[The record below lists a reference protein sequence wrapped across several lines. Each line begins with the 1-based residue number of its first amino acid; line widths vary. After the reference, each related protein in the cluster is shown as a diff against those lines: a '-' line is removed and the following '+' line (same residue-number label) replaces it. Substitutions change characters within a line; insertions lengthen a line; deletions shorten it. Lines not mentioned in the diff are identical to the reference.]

1 MARLLDALKNKL
13 KQTLDQTTL
22 DEQVRGKVGQLLGGS
37 KQALLSLQ
45 PWNNPQSAR
54 METKPLTLGQKFW
67 LSGAGQTLAGQK
79 SIPKVNLSQ
88 SKPVQEIKNP
98 VLRFAAQ
105 APLSVAESF
114 ANIPSNLSQGVVN
127 TGSYMGQAVRGTTP
141 LTPYKVAANAA
152 PFGVGMLDLAT
163 SGLGTT
169 ALAKKGLEAVGK
181 QGLKQVVKQGA
192 KAGAAYGGAQGL
204 LNELGNQRDR
214 QDIAKLGT
222 ATYTGIAG
230 GTLLGGA
237 MGGAGKLLNQR
248 LIKIVSR
255 NEPKLTQAQAQ
266 NKVNRFIQDTVTGRM
281 KGSIRLKKEPK
292 YYGDMRE
299 AVGASRNGDGP
310 NFGLRTSV
318 KGGSQAIFD
327 AELSTRAVESKPREV
342 IRLKT
347 AQRQAGA
354 SPSSEAQ
361 QLPSP
366 LLQTPQT
373 PGTGK
378 PSVEPAYE
386 TIIADAKKSI
396 GKSSEPKGRSISQMA
411 SDLYTQWVDRYNP
424 ITKATDTAKKQLKLK
439 GAELRPEFDPTYQV
453 RRLTG
458 AGGIADYR
466 FRTELEPVIKEMDN
480 LKIDKADMDV
490 YLANKR
496 MAGFDKAGREVYG
509 ADPVKSAQVV
519 SAIEAKYGENIKNLA
534 DKLYAYQDAGFD
546 EMVRAGFISPETAA
560 TIRSQNPDYAPLQRV
575 MDEVDNYLGVPTR
588 KTMQG
593 SQPVVKLKGSKR
605 QIESPLENIIA
616 NTFKQ
621 RAAIEKNNV
630 AKSIAGLQSVADVG
644 FKRVAEAGNDTIT
657 VWNNG
662 TKEYW
667 QVGEEI
673 ANVAKGLNEEN
684 MNALLKIF
692 TVPASLLRQGATGR
706 NPEFMLPNIIR
717 DQLDAAITSKYG
729 YIPFIDYLSGLKSMI
744 GNDEIY
750 QKWQVSGAKID
761 LGEMAGRKNISAYF
775 DEKTGRKGLFSWLGG
790 ALDTMGKYSE
800 QPTRVGLFKKAYQ
813 KTGNQTLAM
822 MESRDA
828 TVDFAR
834 MGSKM
839 KVANSIVPF
848 LNVGVQ
854 GFDKLIRS
862 VKNNPGKVLLNAS
875 IYGALPAITT
885 TLYNLTNH
893 PEEYAEIPQYEKDS
907 NFVLVKGRN
916 ENGTVDYV
924 TIPKGNVLPV
934 IANPIQSFLEFVAG
948 QNQQSLGE
956 FATQFLSSTLPVV
969 GDGQSLKEVAV
980 KTIGSNLPQ
989 MVKPI
994 TENLINKS
1002 FYKYDT
1008 KKEDT
1013 KEIVPYYLKNKEPYE
1028 QSYEFTPTM
1037 YKGIGAV
1044 LNVSPLQV
1052 QNAMEGYLAGYSK
1065 IPAQIIEIAKNISE
1079 GEPVQPNQK
1088 TLLRRFV
1095 KQTYPTS
1102 GNDPKEETEKTP
1114 IMERLAGKAS
1124 AAETTPQVKKSG
1136 DQYKVKIGKTTKYYD
1151 TEEEA
1156 KDALNKHNFKE
1167 SGKNIETIDGKVYR
1181 RGRDGSVD
1189 TMSKLDY
1196 DTSLNSQKMQTAKSN
1211 EDYKTWLSLA
1221 DKQLQKYEQQLQD
1234 PSLDELEQIEIQQ
1247 KIEKLVEEAAKYDSY
1262 KGFKK
1267 PKKVSPGKPVQ
1278 LKKVEVKT
1286 PAKVQFSTISLPTPK
1301 ISLQS
1306 PKPKPKA
1313 KVRLRQLPKAKLRI
1327 SKTYGQNR

>member
-1 MARLLDALKNKL
+1 
-13 KQTLDQTTL
+13 
-22 DEQVRGKVGQLLGGS
+22 
-37 KQALLSLQ
+37 
-45 PWNNPQSAR
+45 
-54 METKPLTLGQKFW
+54 
-67 LSGAGQTLAGQK
+67 
-79 SIPKVNLSQ
+79 
-88 SKPVQEIKNP
+88 
-98 VLRFAAQ
+98 
-105 APLSVAESF
+105 
-114 ANIPSNLSQGVVN
+114 
-127 TGSYMGQAVRGTTP
+127 
-141 LTPYKVAANAA
+141 
-152 PFGVGMLDLAT
+152 
-163 SGLGTT
+163 
-169 ALAKKGLEAVGK
+169 
-181 QGLKQVVKQGA
+181 
-192 KAGAAYGGAQGL
+192 
-204 LNELGNQRDR
+204 
-214 QDIAKLGT
+214 
-222 ATYTGIAG
+222 
-230 GTLLGGA
+230 
-237 MGGAGKLLNQR
+237 
-248 LIKIVSR
+248 
-255 NEPKLTQAQAQ
+255 
-266 NKVNRFIQDTVTGRM
+266 
-281 KGSIRLKKEPK
+281 
-292 YYGDMRE
+292 
-299 AVGASRNGDGP
+299 
-310 NFGLRTSV
+310 
-318 KGGSQAIFD
+318 
-327 AELSTRAVESKPREV
+327 
-342 IRLKT
+342 
-347 AQRQAGA
+347 
-354 SPSSEAQ
+354 
-361 QLPSP
+361 
-366 LLQTPQT
+366 
-373 PGTGK
+373 
-378 PSVEPAYE
+378 
-386 TIIADAKKSI
+386 
-396 GKSSEPKGRSISQMA
+396 MA